1 MMKLRILKGDS
12 AEQLATLDAGS
23 VQLVVTSPPYDNL
36 RDYGGHQWNFEGTAR
51 QIQRVLCDGGVC
63 CWNVG
68 DSVVDG
74 SETLNSLRQALYF
87 VDHVGLRMHDT
98 MIYEKLNFGQPSHN
112 RYHQLFEYVFVL
124 SKGLPRVFN
133 PIKDKKNAW
142 NGTKGT
148 FGKNTMRE
156 ADGSMG
162 ERARNVITEWGM
174 RGNVWRGKTR
184 GQEEICESLPTLAH
198 VKAEAAVAK
207 NDRARIKSA
216 ARAALF
222 PARAVKLSRALLAK
236 AEKEG
241 VNYDAEPHYVD
252 LLRQSTHI
260 VAMTDD
266 PEYRR
271 WFEQIETQG
280 KLPDRI
286 RRYREIWGAII
297 EYDRRDTLPIHERIK
312 ATPRIRGVGAAA
324 RRAGF

>member
-1 MMKLRILKGDS
+1 MKLRIIKGDS

-142 NGTKGT
+142 HGTKGT

-184 GQEEICESLPTLAH
+184 GQEEICESLPHPAMMPKWLARDLIISWSNEGDT
-198 VKAEAAVAK
+198 VADCFAGNGTTIYEAIRFKRKAIAIDIHGEY
-207 NDRARIKSA
+207 I
-216 ARAALF
+216 
-222 PARAVKLSRALLAK
+222 
-236 AEKEG
+236 
-241 VNYDAEPHYVD
+241 D
-252 LLRQSTHI
+252 LLRDT
-260 VAMTDD
+260 TD
-266 PEYRR
+266 
-271 WFEQIETQG
+271 
-280 KLPDRI
+280 
-286 RRYREIWGAII
+286 EIQEEFFA
-297 EYDRRDTLPIHERIK
+297 EL
-312 ATPRIRGVGAAA
+312 
-324 RRAGF
+324 